1 MVRHVVMIKLKE
13 IPAAFERQNAI
24 NQIKADLDTLPSKIK
39 EIKSYEVGVNIN
51 PNPLAYEIVLISEF
65 ENFNDLNIYRE
76 HPEHVKVLELIGK
89 YKDNSVFNDYIF

>member
-1 MVRHVVMIKLKE
+1 MIKLKE

-65 ENFNDLNIYRE
+65 DNFNDLNIYRE

>member
-1 MVRHVVMIKLKE
+1 MVRHIVMIKLKE

-24 NQIKADLDTLPSKIK
+24 NQIKAGLDALPSKIK

>member
-1 MVRHVVMIKLKE
+1 MIKLKE

-24 NQIKADLDTLPSKIK
+24 DQIKAGLEALPSKIK
-39 EIKSYEVGVNIN
+39 EIKSYEVGININ
-51 PNPLAYEIVLISEF
+51 PNPAAYEIVLISEF

-76 HPEHVKVLELIGK
+76 HPEHVKVLEIIGK

>member
-1 MVRHVVMIKLKE
+1 MVRHIVMIKLKE

-24 NQIKADLDTLPSKIK
+24 NQIKAGLEALPNKIDV
-39 EIKSYEVGVNIN
+39 IKAYEVGVNIN

-76 HPEHVKVLELIGK
+76 HPEHIKVLELIGK

>member
-1 MVRHVVMIKLKE
+1 MVRHIVMIKLKE

-24 NQIKADLDTLPSKIK
+24 DQIKAGLEALPSKIK
-39 EIKSYEVGVNIN
+39 EIKSYEVGININ
-51 PNPLAYEIVLISEF
+51 PNPAAYEIVLISEF

-76 HPEHVKVLELIGK
+76 HPEHVKVLEIIGK

>member
-24 NQIKADLDTLPSKIK
+24 NQIKAGLDALPNKIE

-76 HPEHVKVLELIGK
+76 HPEHVKVLELIDK